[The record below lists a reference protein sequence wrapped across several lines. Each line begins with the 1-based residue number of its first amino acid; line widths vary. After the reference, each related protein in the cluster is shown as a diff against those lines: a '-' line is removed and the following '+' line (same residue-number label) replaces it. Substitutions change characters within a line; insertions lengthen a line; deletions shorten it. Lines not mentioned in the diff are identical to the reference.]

1 MSRLAILRAY
11 ARAKATSARGIRP
24 RSRRELI
31 RWQDAQVR
39 RAMAEL
45 LPRSPFYREHYQ
57 GHDLHAWRSLPTID
71 KSIMMANFDTLNTV
85 GATLDDAVAIAMKAE
100 TTRDFSPNIT
110 TADNVDV
117 TVGLSS
123 GTSGHRSLFL
133 ASPEDRATWAG
144 TILSKLLPGGL
155 ISTRSDR
162 VAFFLRANST
172 LYESVRSRRLA
183 FHFFDLFDELDEH
196 VYRLNAVQPTVLIA
210 PPSML
215 RLLAK
220 ALQGGQLTIQPERVI
235 SVAEVLE
242 PIDER
247 FIRRQFRQ
255 TVHQVYQATEGFL
268 GSSCA
273 YGTIHLA
280 EEAVVIQR
288 EPVGQIAGETSHS
301 RRFTPII
308 TDFRRRTQ
316 PIFRYRLND
325 ILVERSVPCLC
336 RSPYV
341 GLEAIEGRA
350 DDVFYLA
357 RATGGAGDSA
367 RFRPVFPDFVRRAML
382 RSSSDIEE
390 YGVRQTRLD
399 ELEVFAS
406 TQGDV
411 QELRRAILEQF
422 RLLTQKLECVTPSIL
437 FVDEWT
443 QARGAKVKRIERVCA
458 APNGMSGLR

>member
-1 MSRLAILRAY
+1 MSRLAVVRAY
-11 ARAKATSARGIRP
+11 ARASVQAKSAQRRGRP
-24 RSRRELI
+24 ALL
-31 RWQDAQVR
+31 RWQDTQVR

-45 LPRSPFYREHYQ
+45 LPRSPFYRAHYE
-57 GHDLHAWRSLPTID
+57 GHSVADWRTLPTID
-71 KSIMMANFDTLNTV
+71 KSIMMANFDGLNTV
-85 GATLDDAVAIAMKAE
+85 GVALDEAIAVAMKAE

-110 TADNVDV
+110 GSGGVDV

-123 GTSGHRSLFL
+123 GTSGNRSLFL
-133 ASPEDRATWAG
+133 ASAEDRATWAG

-155 ISTRSDR
+155 LSTRKDR

-172 LYESVRSRRLA
+172 LYESVRSARLA
-183 FHFFDLFDELDEH
+183 FHFFDLFDELSEH

-220 ALQGGQLTIQPERVI
+220 ALSDGHLKIQPERVI

-247 FIRRQFRQ
+247 FIRQHFRQ

-268 GSSCA
+268 GHSCV
-273 YGTIHLA
+273 YGTVHLA
-280 EEAVVIQR
+280 EDAVVIQR
-288 EPVGQIAGETSHS
+288 EPIAGSHGDTP

-325 ILVERSVPCLC
+325 ILVEREIPCRC
-336 RSPYV
+336 GSPFI

-350 DDVFYLA
+350 DDVFYLKRSSGSSDF
-357 RATGGAGDSA
+357 RA
-367 RFRPVFPDFVRRAML
+367 VFPDFIRRAL
-382 RSSSDIEE
+382 LYASPDIEE
-390 YGVRQTRLD
+390 YGVRQTQLD
-399 ELEVFAS
+399 ELEVFVSSATGES
-406 TQGDV
+406 LQPDV
-411 QELRRAILEQF
+411 TAQF
-422 RLLTQKLECVTPSIL
+422 RVLAEKLDCAMPAL
-437 FVDEWT
+437 RFVDAWV
-443 QARGAKVKRIERVCA
+443 QPRGAKLKRVERTCA
-458 APNGMSGLR
+458 APESS